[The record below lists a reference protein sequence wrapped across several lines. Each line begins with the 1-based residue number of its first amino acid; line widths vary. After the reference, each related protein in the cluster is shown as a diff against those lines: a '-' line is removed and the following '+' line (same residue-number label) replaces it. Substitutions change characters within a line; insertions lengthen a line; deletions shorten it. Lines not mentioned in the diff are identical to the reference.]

1 MKLNRNIIVKTSHT
15 SIDSPSHL
23 PAEHLLSNV
32 WQLTQE
38 IYSLTGNF
46 NAKSRL
52 QRDAI
57 SFSRKPS

>member
-1 MKLNRNIIVKTSHT
+1 MKLNRNIVLKSSHHIEDT
-15 SIDSPSHL
+15 ASQL
-23 PAEHLLSNV
+23 PPDELLSDV

-57 SFSRKPS
+57 SFSRKSS